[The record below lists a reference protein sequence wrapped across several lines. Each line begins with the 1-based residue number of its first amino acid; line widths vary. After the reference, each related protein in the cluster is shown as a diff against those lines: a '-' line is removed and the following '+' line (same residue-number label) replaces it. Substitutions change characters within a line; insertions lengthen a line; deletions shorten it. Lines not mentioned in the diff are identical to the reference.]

1 MKNGRLFI
9 GISVL
14 NAVLLGALVVN
25 TVRGA
30 AAQPAVAPVLRARTL
45 EIVDDS
51 GRVRAAIHV
60 YDRSVVL
67 NMGDPRGAPG
77 VKLVASSNG
86 SGLGLS
92 SGVRLPNGRSAGI
105 ELHADDSRIVVRD
118 KAGRERVFTP

>member
-14 NAVLLGALVVN
+14 NGVLLGALVVN

-30 AAQPAVAPVLRARTL
+30 TAQPAVAPVLRARTL

-60 YDRSVVL
+60 YDRAVVL

-86 SGLGLS
+86 AGLGLS
-92 SGVRLPNGRSAGI
+92 SGERLPNGRSAGI
-105 ELHADDSRIVVRD
+105 ELPADGAKIIVRD
-118 KAGRERVFTP
+118 TAGRERVFAP